1 MVIDFKPKYE
11 YRIYVP
17 TDKLHADH
25 CDRIVRECGGITM
38 HYTVGS
44 WQGSESVITQPVT
57 VVSVIADGRDTPESI
72 MELRE
77 YLLGRGEEAVLIT
90 RSTIETHGI

>member
-11 YRIYVP
+11 YHIYVP

-44 WQGSESVITQPVT
+44 WQGSESVITEPVT
-57 VVSVIADGRDTPESI
+57 VVSVIADGRETPESI
-72 MELRE
+72 VELRD